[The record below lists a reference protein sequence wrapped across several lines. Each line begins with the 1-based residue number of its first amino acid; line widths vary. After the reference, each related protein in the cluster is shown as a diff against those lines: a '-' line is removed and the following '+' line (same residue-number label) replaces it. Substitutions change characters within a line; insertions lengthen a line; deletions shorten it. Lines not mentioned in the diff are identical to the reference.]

1 MLKNI
6 IKFLKNNLYWIIVAL
21 LSCILSFFILH
32 LNKEKIL
39 TPSLEIIQHLLT
51 VASIVLGIITLNL
64 TILLSIREGK
74 IYAIIK
80 ANHSNLMSQLFG
92 FAVAAI
98 ISSAAVIAISLL
110 ILSTKQFVTG
120 NRIYRAFSIVSLS
133 MSFINMIFDTSFSF
147 IQNIQLLKQD
157 DTDTNS

>member
-1 MLKNI
+1 
-6 IKFLKNNLYWIIVAL
+6 
-21 LSCILSFFILH
+21 
-32 LNKEKIL
+32 
-39 TPSLEIIQHLLT
+39 
-51 VASIVLGIITLNL
+51 
-64 TILLSIREGK
+64 
-74 IYAIIK
+74 
-80 ANHSNLMSQLFG
+80 MSQLFG

-120 NRIYRAFSIVSLS
+120 NRVYRAFSIVSLS

-157 DTDTNS
+157 DTNTNS

>member
-1 MLKNI
+1 M
-6 IKFLKNNLYWIIVAL
+6 
-21 LSCILSFFILH
+21 
-32 LNKEKIL
+32 

-74 IYAIIK
+74 IYTIIK
-80 ANHSNLMSQLFG
+80 EQHQNLMSQLFG
-92 FAVAAI
+92 YAIAAI
-98 ISSAAVIAISLL
+98 ISSATVIVISLL
-110 ILSTKQFVTG
+110 ILSTKQFVIENKT
-120 NRIYRAFSIVSLS
+120 YRAFSIISLS